1 MLDFKLKF
9 IFSDLFID
17 IVNGLTRQEKNQ
29 NIISICLSK
38 TICAIIGYLT
48 NHKSTRFFTIYILI
62 YLFCSVSK
70 KSGVLILSFNLQINI
85 NLGYKFQKGEMI
97 QIEIYIGDPLISTFK
112 AMGFR
117 GRVGAFI

>member
-48 NHKSTRFFTIYILI
+48 NHKSNVFLQYI
-62 YLFCSVSK
+62 YLFCSVVQE
-70 KSGVLILSFNLQINI
+70 SGVLILRFNLQINI
-85 NLGYKFQKGEMI
+85 NLGYKFQKREMI
-97 QIEIYIGDPLISTFK
+97 QIEIYTGDPSICTFK